1 MPENTAQLRVQDVMT
16 MAYAKADAN
25 DSISSLMAVMK
36 KAGAETALVFDGKK
50 FMGVV
55 SHTGLLRNVNL
66 QKTKVSTIIKTS
78 PKLSRNQ
85 SFNEMVKLMRN
96 ADTHL
101 LPVMEKNQVIGAVN
115 VQSVLSRMKNNESI
129 QRMNASQLSTVQ
141 PITANENDD
150 LGKVMR
156 QLKESNVRKVPV
168 LNAKG
173 IVSGVLKMDTIAL
186 EVLLPMDRRSGNIY
200 QSKNSAQGISKN
212 NMVSIP
218 VKSVMDENPIIVR
231 GDEKGNKIVEMLSK
245 QTNPLLI
252 ISENGKHELISVQ
265 NVFNAYLNQTQQ
277 NEKEENQDIQTTHLP
292 EVDEI
297 DRAKINSMLQKTFSK
312 VQRIIKGENRMHV
325 VYKQS
330 QKSGL
335 RAKTEVHIAIQGTG
349 RPFSAVAIDWKVLL
363 ATKEACQILE
373 AEVAKR
379 YKSRNAS

>member
-1 MPENTAQLRVQDVMT
+1 
-16 MAYAKADAN
+16 
-25 DSISSLMAVMK
+25 
-36 KAGAETALVFDGKK
+36 
-50 FMGVV
+50 
-55 SHTGLLRNVNL
+55 
-66 QKTKVSTIIKTS
+66 
-78 PKLSRNQ
+78 
-85 SFNEMVKLMRN
+85 
-96 ADTHL
+96 
-101 LPVMEKNQVIGAVN
+101 
-115 VQSVLSRMKNNESI
+115 
-129 QRMNASQLSTVQ
+129 
-141 PITANENDD
+141 
-150 LGKVMR
+150 
-156 QLKESNVRKVPV
+156 
-168 LNAKG
+168 
-173 IVSGVLKMDTIAL
+173 
-186 EVLLPMDRRSGNIY
+186 
-200 QSKNSAQGISKN
+200 
-212 NMVSIP
+212 MVSIP